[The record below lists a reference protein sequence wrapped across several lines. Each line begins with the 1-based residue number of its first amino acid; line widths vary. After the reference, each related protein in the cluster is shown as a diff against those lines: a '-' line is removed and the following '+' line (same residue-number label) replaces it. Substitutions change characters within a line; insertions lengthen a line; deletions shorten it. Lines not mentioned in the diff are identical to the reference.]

1 MTRPWFDKLTMSGYL
16 TAHEPGPSARPE
28 PVEGRTGLA
37 PAALGAAGLLLT
49 FTAPPHRIDL
59 LAFGVLAVGGSLL
72 WRPTFG
78 PLLIGAA
85 LPFYFF
91 GRPLIGPFAVSPPGL
106 VLLLTWPAAL
116 LRCRSQLRLPRTGY
130 DAPLALFLI
139 AALLAL
145 LVSEYPLLS
154 ARELRAL
161 IFEPVLFLWLLAVLP
176 GASRLALTG
185 FLVSAT
191 VVASVAIA
199 QVVLGVGGT
208 EAEGVRRAQAW
219 YPSPNHLAL
228 MLGRAWP
235 FLLALGLG
243 RARLALLP
251 AAVVALAMLLT
262 FSSGGWLGAAAGGTL
277 AIAALGRKRLALA
290 IGGASLLVVAA
301 VLGLA
306 ILGAIGSGGAGAT
319 APATARAGAP
329 APGAGIASLLPERL
343 NPLRAA
349 GGIRID
355 LWLSSLAMLRDH
367 PLFGVGLDNF
377 TYLYQQ
383 VYIRDGGTAEPNLS
397 HPHNW
402 LLHFWLELG
411 ILGLISFLW
420 LIGRF
425 FQMARKQHGWLVAGA
440 VGAMADTLVHG
451 LIDQSYFL
459 VDLAFVFWLVLALPA
474 LAAPAGTRKV
484 QTP

>member
-1 MTRPWFDKLTMSGYL
+1 MPEPISPQPTTPTVRMFTTSQCKRWPRMIRPWFDKLTMSGYL

-91 GRPLIGPFAVSPPGL
+91 RRPLIGPFAVSP
-106 VLLLTWPAAL
+106 
-116 LRCRSQLRLPRTGY
+116 
-130 DAPLALFLI
+130 
-139 AALLAL
+139 
-145 LVSEYPLLS
+145 
-154 ARELRAL
+154 
-161 IFEPVLFLWLLAVLP
+161 
-176 GASRLALTG
+176 SRLALTG

-191 VVASVAIA
+191 VVASVAIE

-262 FSSGGWLGAAAGGTL
+262 FSSGGWLGAAAGGAL

-383 VYIRDGGTAEPNLS
+383 VYIREGSTAEPNLS

-411 ILGLISFLW
+411 LFGLVAFLW

-425 FQMARKQHGWLVAGA
+425 FQIAIKLHGWLVAGA

-459 VDLAFVFWLVLALPA
+459 VDLAFLFWLVLALPA